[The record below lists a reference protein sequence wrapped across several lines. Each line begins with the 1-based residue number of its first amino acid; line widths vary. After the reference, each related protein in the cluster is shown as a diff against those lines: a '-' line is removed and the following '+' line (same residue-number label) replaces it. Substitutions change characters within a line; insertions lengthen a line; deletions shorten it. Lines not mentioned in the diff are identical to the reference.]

1 MPPVPHWDRGAAEA
15 ESKIMDALGINLSG
29 LLTQLVSFP
38 LLFVL
43 LYAVLYKPILR
54 MLDQRAAK
62 IKESLETAERAR
74 DDAARSSEAV
84 EAQFTEARA
93 ESQAMIVQA
102 REVADRF
109 REEELG
115 KARAEIATERERA
128 EASIQRERDS
138 AIEELRSEFAGL
150 AITAAEKVIHRSLD
164 GDAHRELIEQV
175 LEEGSKISGE

>member
-1 MPPVPHWDRGAAEA
+1 
-15 ESKIMDALGINLSG
+15 MDALGINLSG
-29 LLTQLVSFP
+29 LLTQLVSFL
-38 LLFVL
+38 LLFGL
-43 LYAVLYKPILR
+43 LYVVLYKPILR
-54 MLDQRAAK
+54 MLDQRAEK

-84 EAQFTEARA
+84 EAQLAEART
-93 ESQAMIVQA
+93 EGQAMIVQA

-115 KARAEIATERERA
+115 KARAEITAERERA

-138 AIEELRSEFAGL
+138 AIEELRREFAGL
-150 AITAAEKVIHRSLD
+150 AISAAEKVINRSLD

-175 LEEGSKISGE
+175 LEEGSKISGK

>member
-1 MPPVPHWDRGAAEA
+1 MPPVLHWDRGTAEA

-29 LLTQLVSFP
+29 LLTQFVSFT

-84 EAQFTEARA
+84 EAHLTDARA
-93 ESQAMIVQA
+93 EGQAMIVQA

-109 REEELG
+109 REEEMG
-115 KARAEIATERERA
+115 KARAEIAAERERA

-138 AIEELRSEFAGL
+138 AIEELRSQFAGL
-150 AITAAEKVIHRSLD
+150 AISAAEKVINHSLD

-175 LEEGSKISGE
+175 LEEGSNISGK